1 MKFPSFKKTTTVKAS
16 EPKPSVVL
24 PSAPNSL
31 LPRLRKHL
39 SFHSVALPDSVRIPA
54 NGTTRPDEVIRTL
67 TNATIDDIAFAIQ
80 GTQNALLHSCIC
92 CTLSTPKYFRKCS
105 VLFWR
110 GVAAAGQCQLLRTS
124 IAASSRLCSC

>member
-1 MKFPSFKKTTTVKAS
+1 MKFPSFKKTITVKAS
-16 EPKPSVVL
+16 EPKPTVVL

-39 SFHSVALPDSVRIPA
+39 SFHSVDLPDSVRIPA

-80 GTQNALLHSCIC
+80 GTEAECSAIIRRSGALKELYEAARKRGAHGTTTVADAFAS
-92 CTLSTPKYFRKCS
+92 LSDEELRK
-105 VLFWR
+105 
-110 GVAAAGQCQLLRTS
+110 
-124 IAASSRLCSC
+124 